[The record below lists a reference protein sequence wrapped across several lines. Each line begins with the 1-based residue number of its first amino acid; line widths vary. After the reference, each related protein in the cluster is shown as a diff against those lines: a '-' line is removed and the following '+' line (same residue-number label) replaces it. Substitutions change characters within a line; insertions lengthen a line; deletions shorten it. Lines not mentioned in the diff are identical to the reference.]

1 MEEIDPALATGALL
15 AQIMLER
22 SIPVVD
28 RLGVSPT
35 DLFRTGDI
43 VEVDAD
49 RGEVRKVQ

>member
-1 MEEIDPALATGALL
+1 MEEIDPVLATGALL

-22 SIPVVD
+22 PIPIID
-28 RLGVSPT
+28 RLDGFPT

-49 RGEVRKVQ
+49 RGEVRIL